1 MKLDTTR
8 RAALSQHTTHSAASS
23 QHTCST
29 ASSQHITRTPCTA
42 PSWLSSR
49 PCKPT
54 LRKSALQLALR
65 NAKSVLQL
73 HSRHCKVYS
82 RHCSRLYHL
91 AVGTTTCHQLIV
103 GAVSSWL
110 SCRPCKSA
118 LLALL
123 SMLQLCIWRSI
134 WRCSRRYSW
143 RYHSAVG
150 AATPQSATQV
160 A

>member
-8 RAALSQHTTHSAASS
+8 RAALRQHTTHSAASSQHTTRSAASS

-29 ASSQHITRTPCTA
+29 ASSQHITRTRCTT

-82 RHCSRLYHL
+82 QHCSRLYHL
-91 AVGTTTCHQLIV
+91 AVGTTTRHQLIV

-123 SMLQLCIWRSI
+123 STLQLCIRQCI
-134 WRCSRRYSW
+134 
-143 RYHSAVG
+143 
-150 AATPQSATQV
+150 P
-160 A
+160 